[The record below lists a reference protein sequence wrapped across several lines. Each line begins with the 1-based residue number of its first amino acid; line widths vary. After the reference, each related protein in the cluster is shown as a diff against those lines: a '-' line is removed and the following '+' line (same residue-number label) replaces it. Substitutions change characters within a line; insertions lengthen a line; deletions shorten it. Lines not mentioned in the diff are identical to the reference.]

1 MSLRQV
7 YFATLDLALHSEYQP
22 GKGGS
27 VFKSDIV
34 KRVVQENTVL
44 PPLPEDR
51 FLNSFQHIFA
61 GGYSAGETARPCIT
75 YAQNLQIQLN
85 FAAMCADVCRTV
97 GGRQCAE
104 CCDLCTA
111 CYWEMEPV
119 TAVHNI

>member
-1 MSLRQV
+1 MNLACFLTAVCGYCRSGSQSLRQV

-34 KRVVQENTVL
+34 RKVIKENTVV

-61 GGYSAGETARPCIT
+61 GGYSAGTDWI
-75 YAQNLQIQLN
+75 L
-85 FAAMCADVCRTV
+85 
-97 GGRQCAE
+97 
-104 CCDLCTA
+104 
-111 CYWEMEPV
+111 
-119 TAVHNI
+119 